1 MHVSHIRRPL
11 VAPYVPARHDLH
23 EGDAVASAK
32 VPLAHG
38 THGLPSSELAP
49 AAHASHEMLPL
60 SVDSRPGGQRMQ
72 ASPSEP
78 TPKPSGSL
86 LRRVTYDPVVH
97 VSHSAAPSE
106 LL

>member
-1 MHVSHIRRPL
+1 MG
-11 VAPYVPARHDLH
+11 PYVPAGHGLH
-23 EGDAVASAK
+23 ESEAVASAK

-49 AAHASHEMLPL
+49 AAHASHEMLPSSIDL
-60 SVDSRPGGQRMQ
+60 RPAGQRTQ
-72 ASPSEP
+72 ASPPEP

-86 LRRVTYDPVVH
+86 LRRVTYDPATH

>member
-1 MHVSHIRRPL
+1 MHVSHIRRPS
-11 VAPYVPARHDLH
+11 VAPYVPATHGLH
-23 EGDAVASAK
+23 EGEAVASAN
-32 VPLAHG
+32 VPAAHE
-38 THGLPSSELAP
+38 THGSPSSELAP

-60 SVDSRPGGQRMQ
+60 SADSRPGGQRMQ

-86 LRRVTYDPVVH
+86 LRRVTYDPAVH

-106 LL
+106 PL